1 MEIFAR
7 NDKMKMHLKQIVID
21 AIKMVIFRICN
32 LISPTPPTFLS
43 AWLMNCR
50 AWSTSFFATSKDD
63 DEEEEGNTA
72 VVETEV
78 ARSCRRDVL
87 EEVEV
92 EEEGRKGVEEEN
104 EVVSVEEVIS
114 VAQ

>member
-1 MEIFAR
+1 M
-7 NDKMKMHLKQIVID
+7 
-21 AIKMVIFRICN
+21 CN

-50 AWSTSFFATSKDD
+50 AWSTSFFATSNDD
-63 DEEEEGNTA
+63 DDEEGNTA

-92 EEEGRKGVEEEN
+92 EEEGRKGVEEEK
-104 EVVSVEEVIS
+104 EVVSVEEGMS

>member
-1 MEIFAR
+1 M
-7 NDKMKMHLKQIVID
+7 
-21 AIKMVIFRICN
+21 CN

-50 AWSTSFFATSKDD
+50 AWSTSFFATSNDD
-63 DEEEEGNTA
+63 EEEEEGNTA

-78 ARSCRRDVL
+78 ARSCRRNVV
-87 EEVEV
+87 EVVEEV
-92 EEEGRKGVEEEN
+92 EEEGRKGVEEEK
-104 EVVSVEEVIS
+104 EVVSVEEVMS

>member
-1 MEIFAR
+1 M
-7 NDKMKMHLKQIVID
+7 
-21 AIKMVIFRICN
+21 CN

-50 AWSTSFFATSKDD
+50 AWSTSFFATSNDDD

-92 EEEGRKGVEEEN
+92 EEEEGRKGVEEEK
-104 EVVSVEEVIS
+104 EVVSVEEVMS

>member
-1 MEIFAR
+1 MAIFH
-7 NDKMKMHLKQIVID
+7 M
-21 AIKMVIFRICN
+21 CN
-32 LISPTPPTFLS
+32 LISPTLPTFLS

-87 EEVEV
+87 EEVE

>member
-1 MEIFAR
+1 M
-7 NDKMKMHLKQIVID
+7 
-21 AIKMVIFRICN
+21 CN

-50 AWSTSFFATSKDD
+50 AWSTSFFATSNDD

-87 EEVEV
+87 EEVEEEEV
-92 EEEGRKGVEEEN
+92 EEGRKGVEEE
-104 EVVSVEEVIS
+104 VVSVEEGMS

>member
-1 MEIFAR
+1 M
-7 NDKMKMHLKQIVID
+7 
-21 AIKMVIFRICN
+21 CN
-32 LISPTPPTFLS
+32 LITPTPPTFLS

-50 AWSTSFFATSKDD
+50 AWSTSFFATSNDD

-87 EEVEV
+87 EEVEE
-92 EEEGRKGVEEEN
+92 EEEGRKGVEEEK
-104 EVVSVEEVIS
+104 EVVSVEEVMS
-114 VAQ
+114 VAQWSKRQHLCSSQAADKRDWPLVP

>member
-1 MEIFAR
+1 M
-7 NDKMKMHLKQIVID
+7 
-21 AIKMVIFRICN
+21 CN

-50 AWSTSFFATSKDD
+50 AWSTSFFATSNDDD

-87 EEVEV
+87 EEVE
-92 EEEGRKGVEEEN
+92 EEGRKGVEEEK
-104 EVVSVEEVIS
+104 EVVSVEEGMS

>member
-1 MEIFAR
+1 MAIFH
-7 NDKMKMHLKQIVID
+7 M
-21 AIKMVIFRICN
+21 CN
-32 LISPTPPTFLS
+32 LISLTPPTFLS

-50 AWSTSFFATSKDD
+50 AWSTSFFAPSNDD
-63 DEEEEGNTA
+63 DDEEGNTA

-92 EEEGRKGVEEEN
+92 EEEEGRKGVEEEK
-104 EVVSVEEVIS
+104 EVVSVEEVMS

>member
-1 MEIFAR
+1 
-7 NDKMKMHLKQIVID
+7 
-21 AIKMVIFRICN
+21 MVIFHMCN
-32 LISPTPPTFLS
+32 LISPTLPTFLS

-50 AWSTSFFATSKDD
+50 AWSTSFFATNN

-87 EEVEV
+87 EEEE
-92 EEEGRKGVEEEN
+92 EEEGRKGVDEEN
-104 EVVSVEEVIS
+104 EVVSVEEVMS
-114 VAQ
+114 VAK